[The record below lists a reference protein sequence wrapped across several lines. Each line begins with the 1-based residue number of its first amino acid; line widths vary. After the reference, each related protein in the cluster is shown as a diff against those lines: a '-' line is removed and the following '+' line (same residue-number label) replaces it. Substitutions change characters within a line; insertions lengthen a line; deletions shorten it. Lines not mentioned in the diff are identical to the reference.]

1 MSSGSGVR
9 PFSERPLLLHC
20 GDHVLMCTES
30 RTFSRMVRGLWS
42 LFPPIPIVVFQNGH
56 SVDGKPSSL
65 EPLRCHTGMKNAALV
80 FVNSWNTIW
89 LNSFTMVKIHNTSQE
104 NMEEN
109 EHS

>member
-1 MSSGSGVR
+1 
-9 PFSERPLLLHC
+9 
-20 GDHVLMCTES
+20 
-30 RTFSRMVRGLWS
+30 MVRGLWS

-89 LNSFTMVKIHNTSQE
+89 LNSFIMVKIIIPPRKIGKKMNILDLCKPTQKPY
-104 NMEEN
+104 
-109 EHS
+109 